1 MNLTALR
8 SLIRTVS
15 TVVSRVAQ
23 LMAVDATVVVTAETE
38 RSLTLDVHCDGKDK
52 AKRRV

>member
-1 MNLTALR
+1 MKLTVLL

-15 TVVSRVAQ
+15 TVISRVAQ

-38 RSLTLDVHCDGKDK
+38 RSLTLDVHCGGKDK
-52 AKRRV
+52 AKGR